1 MHIRNPMEWV
11 FGQFAAK
18 SPITTATAAE
28 YWPEQRLNLPQV
40 RQISRADV
48 GEALRRGWSDFSAAR
63 TDVLFFCL
71 IYPVLALFITAAD
84 AWGNILPLLFP
95 TASGFALVGPFF
107 AVGLY
112 EMSRQ
117 RERTGKI
124 RWLDSFNILRSPS
137 IGAIAG
143 LGLGLIALFLA
154 WLAVALGIYNA
165 TLGPVPPASVLR
177 FLQEM
182 LTTGAGFAMIGFG
195 ILAGSVFA
203 VGVLVISV
211 ISFPLLLDRPVG
223 LRTAVATSVAAVRQN
238 PGPLALWGVV
248 VAVGLVL
255 GSLPCFIGL
264 IVILPVL
271 GHASWHL
278 YRRIVPD

>member
-1 MHIRNPMEWV
+1 MHIRNPLEWV
-11 FGQFAAK
+11 FGQLAVKGGIA
-18 SPITTATAAE
+18 TATAEE
-28 YWPEQRLNLPQV
+28 YWPEQRLHPQV
-40 RQISRADV
+40 RRISLADM
-48 GEALRRGWSDFSAAR
+48 GEALRRGWEDFSAAR

-124 RWLDSFNILRSPS
+124 RWVDSFNVLRSPS
-137 IGAIAG
+137 AGAILV

-154 WLAVALGIYNA
+154 WLGVARLIYNF
-165 TLGPVPPASVLR
+165 TLGPQPPTSLLGFAQSV
-177 FLQEM
+177 F
-182 LTTGAGFAMIGFG
+182 TTGAGLTMIGLG
-195 ILAGSVFA
+195 VLAGGVFA
-203 VGVLVISV
+203 VGVLVVSV

-223 LRTAVATSVAAVRQN
+223 LRTAVATSGVAVRQN
-238 PGPLALWGVV
+238 PGPLGLWGVL
-248 VAVGLVL
+248 VAMGLVL

-278 YRRIVPD
+278 YRRIVQG